1 MLAIRY
7 FSKMPTD
14 RPIQRC
20 AWFVE
25 DWQPLFVTPSEYA
38 LNAGT
43 RHQGESVGIDQC
55 YLRCDWQTL
64 RRLPLSGA
72 VVFNFKAVFTPM
84 TELRDE
90 PYVPSLALKQIT
102 EGKPL
107 ITSGKVHQHIR
118 PTVLKALEDWKNEQ
132 IETGLIPSDWE
143 EATLAESP
151 FYPGWEERWRAKLGF
166 EI

>member
-1 MLAIRY
+1 
-7 FSKMPTD
+7 MPTD

-38 LNAGT
+38 KNAGT
-43 RHQGESVGIDQC
+43 KHKGENVGIDQC

-90 PYVPSLALKQIT
+90 PYIPSLALKQLS
-102 EGKPL
+102 EGNPH

-132 IETGLIPSDWE
+132 IDAGLIPSDWE
-143 EATLAESP
+143 EGTLAESP
-151 FYPGWEERWRAKLGF
+151 FYPGWEERWRAKMGL